1 MPNRLLRSLI
11 AGIAVSLV
19 ATACEISNP
28 FTEDLG
34 GVVVTVV
41 DSGPQLFSAR
51 TFALPDTIVE
61 VPRTSS
67 SSIDHSADDAI
78 VAKIRQH
85 FLAMG
90 WQDVTGTGETRP
102 DVVVLVAMSTRTETG
117 VAYSGWYGAWG
128 YLPYWGAGVSS
139 AWTWGVPAGG
149 IPYAYQAGTV
159 LITMLDV
166 RTQRADT
173 QEIPLLWAAALDGI
187 VSTPEDTAV
196 RVGEGV
202 DQAFAQSPYLRID

>member
-1 MPNRLLRSLI
+1 MPNRLPRVLI
-11 AGIAVSLV
+11 AGIALSLM
-19 ATACEISNP
+19 ATACEVPNP

-61 VPRTSS
+61 VPRSS
-67 SSIDHSADDAI
+67 ISAIDHSADHAI
-78 VAKIRQH
+78 IAKIRQH

-102 DVVVLVAMSTRTETG
+102 DVLVLVAMSTRTETG
-117 VAYSGWYGAWG
+117 VAYGGWYGAWG
-128 YLPYWGAGVSS
+128 YLPYWSVGVSS

-166 RTQRADT
+166 RAQHAETQ
-173 QEIPLLWAAALDGI
+173 QIPLLWAAALDGI
-187 VSTPEDTAV
+187 VSTPQDTAV